1 MGIDDDLPKSVLVV
15 LVLLAVLISV
25 LGTFT
30 VLHEMQKFKPATVYV
45 DGRSATG
52 RVSLEVQN
60 PYRGVYGK
68 ISLNLEKSGGN

>member
-30 VLHEMQKFKPATVYV
+30 VLHEMQKYKPATVYV
-45 DGRSATG
+45 DGSSATG

-60 PYRGVYGK
+60 PNRGVHGK